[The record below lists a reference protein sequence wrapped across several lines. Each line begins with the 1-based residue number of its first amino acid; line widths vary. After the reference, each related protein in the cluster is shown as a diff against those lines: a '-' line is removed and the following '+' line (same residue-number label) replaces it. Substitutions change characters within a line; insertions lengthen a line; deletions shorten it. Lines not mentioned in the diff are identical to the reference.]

1 MNQLNNCCKIQI
13 ITNSKSKRVLIVDEC
28 RHTGGGPSAHILAG
42 LLDHDPGL
50 TLRRIASHDSFI
62 PLGGAANVVL
72 LQLMMETD
80 SMETAIKIAE
90 KRENMSEDA

>member
-1 MNQLNNCCKIQI
+1 M
-13 ITNSKSKRVLIVDEC
+13 IVDEC

-50 TLRRIASHDSFI
+50 VLRRITSHDSFI

-72 LQLMMETD
+72 LQLDDILVAARELMEV
-80 SMETAIKIAE
+80 A
-90 KRENMSEDA
+90 R